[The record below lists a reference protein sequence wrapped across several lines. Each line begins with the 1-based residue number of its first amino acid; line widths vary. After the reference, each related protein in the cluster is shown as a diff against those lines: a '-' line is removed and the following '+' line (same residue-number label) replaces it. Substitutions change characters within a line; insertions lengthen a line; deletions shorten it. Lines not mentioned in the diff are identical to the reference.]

1 MKRKLQALFLAC
13 LPFLSLMA
21 EPVTPYVMDFSSI
34 VEGDGGKLESDFIPG
49 TGWSHIVS
57 GQSSYSGMS
66 YVPYTSH
73 ATGGVD
79 DGAYLQVGGLFSYT
93 SYTYTNPGDALVT
106 PPVNG
111 KISISARKTS
121 GSYYSPSVKIY
132 KVSDEN
138 GVLAL
143 GDEIRNIPSDSIV
156 SSGFTAFSTTVSES
170 QRVAIVAANVDID
183 EFTAETADITKQRKL
198 KISSVTVPAQSYA
211 DTDSK
216 GNYNVT
222 FKVTVKNVGD
232 YDLSSADDGY
242 SVSLVDSADHG
253 KVYTT
258 TPITA
263 ALPVG
268 AKSDTLSLT
277 ANIST
282 TDYAPATFGVV
293 ENISGTYANGAKITP
308 LEYKAVPELLIPA
321 ASSYSQ
327 PTVIPD
333 SLVLYFDKSKTDV
346 TRNFLLR
353 NNGAAPLKVT
363 SVTVPVG
370 FATSL
375 GQTEVAPH
383 ATVDFT
389 LTMQGDVKGNK
400 KGQFSLKT
408 ESGDFNYDVDGY
420 TVYDDAWFADFENG
434 SIPADMLV
442 EGDDGYQ
449 NWRVRGLSSAYNRP
463 TNGYIAERTGSEDM
477 KLISPLLIVGEGES
491 LTFSA
496 RKSTSLSHLTIYYSP
511 DRKTWTKIDS
521 VGSDPER
528 FANVFSDVKV
538 SKDSYSPEY
547 DLKDFTVSNIP
558 AGQYYIAFAGGNGVG
573 IDDIYGFTK
582 ADVKHDFIITS
593 QDMPSAGTVN
603 SVYDASVTFKN
614 NTTRR
619 EEAST
624 YKARLCFGDNILA
637 ETDGVKV
644 DAGGTATI
652 NLEATPHKAGSFKA
666 RIEIFDGD
674 YAVSS
679 DTVDV
684 AVAEE
689 QAVAEKQ
696 IGEIYSGSSYV
707 PVAGQRQ
714 SESEFV
720 YAPSVLKKYGL
731 KKGDRISKISFLGYN
746 TYSSFDIAIK
756 AGVENTT
763 DTSAYA
769 YPYALK
775 DSTLANKLAYDDIY
789 TMPVVGS
796 SYPEKWDKLFTITFD
811 EPLVYDG
818 NGLLFYMS
826 GDVQNSTYGS
836 SSFAYDKNI
845 TGYVLSHRVSY
856 YGDWDSW
863 NTADARGIP
872 VITVELAKEAKT
884 VSGTVTDAATS
895 NAIEGVN
902 VTFTSGNIEYSDSTK
917 ADGSYSLSVKKNEL
931 VYTLNAVKA
940 GYIPYEKDS
949 ISVAGGNLTENI
961 SLQAAHNLYVKSFE
975 APDSVVANF
984 KGTAV
989 LTVLNPLVNDLKASD
1004 YTVTLTVDG
1013 EPYATADAKDIASLQ
1028 ATSFSVPFT
1037 FNEAGSHELAFD
1049 VKYGDDTTHS
1059 AVRAVKVLPE
1069 QLGTTVQV
1077 LDSTTCSSDGGPA
1090 YLVANSSRT
1099 ETIYNADQIGLVKGA
1114 HITRLQYKGYVSG
1127 YGSVDLK
1134 SNIKVWIE
1142 NTSLTSDD
1150 IPQNSDA
1157 AYGDIAFKTTG
1168 TEPVFNDTVHFVNGG
1183 CADSL
1188 VVLLDIPVNRL
1199 RYNGEGLRIIVE
1211 NSNDETSYYINW
1223 EAMTTNQTM
1232 YKRTYQPGTDFETA
1246 GDWSRSRQSPV
1257 AFLTADNSATVYG
1270 TVVDYKGVVL
1280 PGATVTLQSGDVKY
1294 TATTG
1299 SDGTYEVQLAQPSL
1313 DYQAI
1318 FSCDGYISDTVSVTL
1333 ADDGPTEVNDTLW
1346 TEEALGIE
1354 TVNAGK
1360 GLYDGRDVYTIDGK
1374 YVGRDIDLNSLRRG
1388 VYIIGR
1394 KKVVIK

>member
-13 LPFLSLMA
+13 LPFLSIMA
-21 EPVTPYVMDFSSI
+21 EPITPYVMDFSSI
-34 VEGDGGKLESDFIPG
+34 VEGDGGKLESDFVPG

-57 GQSSYSGMS
+57 GQSSYSGMN
-66 YVPYTSH
+66 YLPYTSH

-79 DGAYLQVGGLFSYT
+79 DGAYLQVGGLFSYS

-106 PPVNG
+106 PPVSG
-111 KISISARKTS
+111 EISISARKTS
-121 GSYYSPSVKIY
+121 GNYYSPSVKIY

-138 GVLAL
+138 GVLTL
-143 GDEIRNIPSDSIV
+143 GDEIRDIPADSIV
-156 SSGFTAFSTTVSES
+156 SSEFRAFTSTISES

-183 EFTAETADITKQRKL
+183 EFTAATADITKQRKL
-198 KISSVTVPAQSYA
+198 KISSVAAPALPYA

-216 GNYNVT
+216 GNYSVT

-232 YDLSSADDGY
+232 YDLSSTDEGFT
-242 SVSLVDSADHG
+242 VSLVDSADHG
-253 KVYTT
+253 KVYATA
-258 TPITA
+258 PIAA

-268 AKSDTLSLT
+268 AKSDTISLT

-282 TDYAPATFGVV
+282 TDYAPVTFGVM
-293 ENISGTYANGAKITP
+293 ENISGTYADGAKITP

-327 PTVIPD
+327 PTAIPD
-333 SLVLYFDKSKTDV
+333 TLVLHFDKSKGDV
-346 TRNFLLR
+346 TRSFLLR

-363 SVTVPVG
+363 SVSVPEG

-383 ATVDFT
+383 ATIDFT
-389 LTMQGDVKGNK
+389 LTMKGDVKGNK
-400 KGQFSLKT
+400 EGQFVLKT
-408 ESGDFNYDVDGY
+408 ESGDFNYNIDGY
-420 TVYDDAWFADFENG
+420 TVYDDSWFADFESG
-434 SIPADMLV
+434 SMPADMLV

-449 NWRVRGLSSAYNRP
+449 NWRVRGLAASYNRP
-463 TNGYIAERTGSEDM
+463 TNGYIVERTCSEDA
-477 KLISPLLIVGEGES
+477 KLISPLLVVGEGES

-496 RKSTSLSHLTIYYSP
+496 RKSTNMSHLTVYYSQ
-511 DRKTWTKIDS
+511 DRKNWIKADS
-521 VGSDPER
+521 VGSDPEK

-538 SKDSYSPEY
+538 ADDGYSPSYE
-547 DLKDFTVSNIP
+547 LKDFTVSNIP
-558 AGQYYIAFAGGNGVG
+558 AGQYYVAFAGGNGVG

-582 ADVKHDFIITS
+582 ADVKHDFIITA
-593 QDMPSAGTVN
+593 QEIPSAGTVN

-614 NTTRR
+614 NTTNR
-619 EEAST
+619 EDAST
-624 YKARLCFGDNILA
+624 YKARLYFGDNVLA

-644 DAGGTATI
+644 DAGETATVSF
-652 NLEATPHKAGSFKA
+652 EATPHKSGSFKA
-666 RIEIFDGD
+666 RIELLDGD

-684 AVAEE
+684 AIAEE
-689 QAVAEKQ
+689 QAVDEKQ

-707 PVAGQRQ
+707 PIAGQRQ

-720 YAPSVLKKYGL
+720 YTPSVLKKYGL

-746 TYSSFDIAIK
+746 SYSSFDIAIK

-763 DTSAYA
+763 DTAAYD

-775 DSTLANKLAYDDIY
+775 DSTLEQKLAYNDVY

-811 EPLVYDG
+811 EPFVYDG

-826 GDVQNSTYGS
+826 GDVQNGAYGS
-836 SSFAYDKNI
+836 SSFAYDKNVN
-845 TGYVLSHRVSY
+845 GYVLSHRVSY

-863 NTADARGIP
+863 NTSDARGIP
-872 VITVELAKEAKT
+872 VITVELSKEAKD
-884 VSGTVTDAATS
+884 VSGTVTDAATG
-895 NAIEGVN
+895 NAIEGAD
-902 VTFTSGNIEYSDSTK
+902 VTLTSRNIEYSDSTK
-917 ADGSYSLSVKKNEL
+917 ADGSYNLSVKKDDL
-931 VYTLNAVKA
+931 IYTLSAVKA
-940 GYIPYEKDS
+940 GYLPYEKDS
-949 ISVAGGNLTENI
+949 VSVADGNLAENI
-961 SLQAAHNLYVKSFE
+961 SLQAAHNLYVKSFV
-975 APDSVVANF
+975 APDSVVANY
-984 KGTAV
+984 GGSAV
-989 LTVLNPLVNDLKASD
+989 LTVLNPFGNGLTASD

-1013 EPYATADAKDIASLQ
+1013 EPYATAGSRDIASLGE
-1028 ATSFSVPFT
+1028 ASFSVPFV
-1037 FNEAGSHELAFD
+1037 FNEAGSHELAFE
-1049 VKYGDDTTHS
+1049 VKYGDDVARS
-1059 AVRAVKVLPE
+1059 AVKTVKVLRE
-1069 QLGTTVQV
+1069 QLGATVQL

-1114 HITRLQYKGYVSG
+1114 RITRLQYKGYVSG

-1168 TEPVFNDTVHFVNGG
+1168 VEPVFNDTVHFVNGG
-1183 CADSL
+1183 RADSL

-1211 NSNDETSYYINW
+1211 NSNDETSYYVNW
-1223 EAMTTNQTM
+1223 EAMATNQTM

-1270 TVVDYKGVVL
+1270 TVVDYKGEPL
-1280 PGATVTLQSGDVKY
+1280 AGATVTLQSGDVKY
-1294 TATTG
+1294 ASVTG
-1299 SDGTYEVQLAQPSL
+1299 FDGTYEIQLAQPSL
-1313 DYQAI
+1313 DYEAV
-1318 FSCDGYISDTVSVTL
+1318 FACDGYITDTVSVAL
-1333 ADDGPTEVNDTLW
+1333 SDDAPTEVNDTMY
-1346 TEEALGIE
+1346 TKEALGI
-1354 TVNAGK
+1354 NAV
-1360 GLYDGRDVYTIDGK
+1360 DGNAKKLDGNDVYTIDGQFIGHD
-1374 YVGRDIDLNSLRRG
+1374 VDLNSLRRG